1 MFALGSGMFM
11 VAQVIG
17 ILVGFLNLKLP
28 EFAVTAPVSES
39 IFGFLIA
46 FLIATT
52 VLIVLIKF
60 VKGSWLF
67 RIMLA
72 ALIFL
77 GSEMVFSTFLPAWLG
92 IALALILVGLRFL
105 WPTIVLQN
113 FSMTLAVAGIGASIG
128 LLLPVEAVIVIL
140 VLLSVYDYIAVFKTK
155 HMVKL
160 FKNLFSRHVPLSLVV
175 PGNLKDFKANVN
187 DAFIGPGKGKVRKY
201 MMLGTG
207 DIAFPIIFAVS
218 AVRQSLFSGISVL
231 FGSFFGIVAVY
242 FILLKCKKGAIPAL
256 PPIAICTIA
265 AYFLSKLIV
274 WLPGVL

>member
-1 MFALGSGMFM
+1 MSQSKVSSKSLNPRTEFNLGMFALGSGMFM

-113 FSMTLAVAGIGASIG
+113 FSK
-128 LLLPVEAVIVIL
+128 
-140 VLLSVYDYIAVFKTK
+140 F
-155 HMVKL
+155 
-160 FKNLFSRHVPLSLVV
+160 
-175 PGNLKDFKANVN
+175 
-187 DAFIGPGKGKVRKY
+187 
-201 MMLGTG
+201 
-207 DIAFPIIFAVS
+207 
-218 AVRQSLFSGISVL
+218 
-231 FGSFFGIVAVY
+231 
-242 FILLKCKKGAIPAL
+242 
-256 PPIAICTIA
+256 
-265 AYFLSKLIV
+265 
-274 WLPGVL
+274 